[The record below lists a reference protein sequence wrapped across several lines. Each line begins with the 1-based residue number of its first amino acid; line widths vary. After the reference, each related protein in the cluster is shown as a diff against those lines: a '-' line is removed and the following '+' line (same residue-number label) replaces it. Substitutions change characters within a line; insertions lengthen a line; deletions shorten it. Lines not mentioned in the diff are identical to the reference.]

1 MSTPACPAC
10 FAPLA
15 PGARYCHRC
24 GRALSTNRGRE
35 RNAWIFAWTMVAL
48 ALGVIVYYVQTKD
61 AAATGPDMANAGTS
75 TSAGAP
81 AGGQP
86 PDISQRTPRER
97 FLRLHDRIMSAAEQG
112 DSATVTRFSP
122 MALAAYGMLDTIDV
136 DARYHA
142 GAIHLRLGE
151 VAAARALA
159 DTIGRD
165 APDNLLGALLL
176 AEAAQVSGD
185 STAFSRAKQSFL
197 AHFVAQI
204 KLKRPEY
211 TEHGDM
217 LNELRKQF
225 TP

>member
-61 AAATGPDMANAGTS
+61 AAAAGPDMANAGTS
-75 TSAGAP
+75 TSGGAP

-86 PDISQRTPRER
+86 PDLSQMTPRER

-185 STAFSRAKQSFL
+185 STAFNRAKQSFL
-197 AHFVAQI
+197 AHFDAQI